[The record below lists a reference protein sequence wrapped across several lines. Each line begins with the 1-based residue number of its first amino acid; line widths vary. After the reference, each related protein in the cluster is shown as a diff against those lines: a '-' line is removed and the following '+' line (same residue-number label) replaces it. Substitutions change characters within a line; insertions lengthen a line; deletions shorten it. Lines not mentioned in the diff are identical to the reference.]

1 MKETV
6 GHARSHD
13 LTSIQCLRGI
23 AALMIVLYHCFP
35 QLTRMGYAGSDF
47 MPLSAGVDIFFVISG
62 FIMLYSSARSPA
74 RGPGAFL
81 MNRAV
86 RILPLYWLLT
96 ALVAGLAL
104 FLPQVLQSS
113 RFESGH
119 VIASFLMVAAQH
131 PVSHEWRPLV
141 IPGWSLNYEM
151 FFYLVFAAGLWLARG
166 RMDRL
171 LLIVSGVILLV
182 AALPLVMSV
191 QGPAIFYT
199 DGIILEFVYGM
210 VACRLF
216 LHGWRMGTGLC
227 WALILIG
234 VVAIALVTYVPF
246 ITRPFSLGLPCLAI
260 FAGVLHLPF
269 REKQWGVGGLK
280 LLGDASYSLYLSHW
294 MTLSAF
300 GQVWRRL
307 GLADVPGRDILFVIA
322 GTGVSVGVALIV
334 YRWVEMPVT
343 EWLKR
348 RMAPRVS
355 VVAKPVPVAR

>member
-1 MKETV
+1 MKETAD
-6 GHARSHD
+6 HARTHD

-35 QLTRMGYAGSDF
+35 QLMRMGYAGSDF
-47 MPLSAGVDIFFVISG
+47 MPLSSGVDIFFVISG
-62 FIMLYSSARSPA
+62 FIMLYSAARSPG

-81 MNRAV
+81 MNRAI

-96 ALVAGLAL
+96 VLVAGLAL

-113 RFESGH
+113 RFEIGH
-119 VIASFLMVAAQH
+119 VVASFLMIAAAH

-166 RMDRL
+166 RIDRL
-171 LLIVSGVILLV
+171 LPMVGGAILLV
-182 AALPLVMSV
+182 AAVPLAVAV
-191 QGPAIFYT
+191 RGPAVFYT

-216 LHGWRMGTGLC
+216 LHGWKMGPGLC
-227 WALILIG
+227 WALILLG
-234 VVAIALVTYVPF
+234 ALAVACVTYVPF
-246 ITRPFSLGLPCLAI
+246 IPRPFSLGLPCLMI

-269 REKQWGVGGLK
+269 RETRWGVGGLK

-294 MTLSAF
+294 MTLSAL

-307 GLADVPGRDILFVIA
+307 GLADVPGRDMLFVIA
-322 GTGVSVGVALIV
+322 GVAASILVALII
-334 YRWVEMPVT
+334 YRWIEMPIT
-343 EWLKR
+343 EGLKR
-348 RMAPRVS
+348 GLSARRPATGK
-355 VVAKPVPVAR
+355 AAPVAP